1 MGISKLVRKH
11 VGFHGQTAYAGA
23 GVDTGLTQAD
33 TGLTL
38 ALLCL
43 NSRGMKKGGWQ
54 VFGLDSHP
62 CYWGSRWGYSW
73 NTSYG
78 PCFDVRTRIITGKPC
93 MNPIA
98 MFALGL
104 LRVNLDLFGHIR

>member
-1 MGISKLVRKH
+1 MSLGIAKLVRKH

-23 GVDTGLTQAD
+23 RVDTGLTQ
-33 TGLTL
+33 

-62 CYWGSRWGYSW
+62 CYLGSH
-73 NTSYG
+73 
-78 PCFDVRTRIITGKPC
+78 
-93 MNPIA
+93 
-98 MFALGL
+98 LGL
-104 LRVNLDLFGHIR
+104 QLGNLVWTLLRCSHSGCNG

>member
-23 GVDTGLTQAD
+23 GVD

-104 LRVNLDLFGHIR
+104 YFRKLI